1 MVSKRVGMWIEVLL
15 LVAALGVSG
24 LWHFSQLSPEQE
36 RYIAL
41 EAGLEQLYWMEL
53 AHYKAHGRYF
63 DPTDSREGLDW
74 PWIHQYD
81 WEVRIGA
88 EKFWFVV
95 RADLNRD
102 GRTGAWVID
111 QQGPQMRNL
120 MDD

>member
-1 MVSKRVGMWIEVLL
+1 MVSERVGMWIEVLL
-15 LVAALGVSG
+15 LVAALGVLG
-24 LWHFSQLSPEQE
+24 LLHFAQLSPEQE

-53 AHYKAHGRYF
+53 AHYKTHGRYF

-74 PWIHQYD
+74 PWIDQYD

-88 EKFWFVV
+88 EKFWLVV

-111 QQGPQMRNL
+111 QEGPQMRNL

>member
-1 MVSKRVGMWIEVLL
+1 MISKRAGMWIEVLL
-15 LVAALGVSG
+15 LVAALGVLG
-24 LWHFSQLSPEQE
+24 VWHFSQLSPEHE

-74 PWIHQYD
+74 TWTDQYD

-102 GRTGAWVID
+102 GRMGAWVMD
-111 QQGPQMRNL
+111 QEGPQMRNL